1 MCSTVDYIGLIEQVL
16 HTNSKAINI
25 NLFWI
30 PIWLCKNV
38 HFSKSQIV
46 MIYRIMCTYVV
57 HKLVVL
63 YNHLL
68 KSASFEERIN
78 LKRKHNTTTQ
88 VKRLLTYWMFSS
100 ISRESRWPS
109 IYIISTS
116 RDRTEGAKARC
127 PL

>member
-1 MCSTVDYIGLIEQVL
+1 
-16 HTNSKAINI
+16 
-25 NLFWI
+25 
-30 PIWLCKNV
+30 
-38 HFSKSQIV
+38 

-88 VKRLLTYWMFSS
+88 VKRLLTY
-100 ISRESRWPS
+100 
-109 IYIISTS
+109 
-116 RDRTEGAKARC
+116 
-127 PL
+127 